1 MKQSQIN
8 AINMLNAQIELSNI
22 LGEENEY
29 LQLIM
34 RRRIFWL
41 NFLLK
46 EDTEELDEKDYFED
60 EQ

>member
-8 AINMLNAQIELSNI
+8 AINMLNAQIELSSI

-29 LQLIM
+29 LQLVM

-46 EDTEELDEKDYFED
+46 EETEELDEKDYFED